1 MKEIGN
7 LIDILAILPYYFSL
21 VVEIAFMKI
30 SDAGESG
37 EVRAF
42 QIGGIFRIDCKRI
55 DGPWRTGMVQVH
67 EPLDHLKSQKSRQ
80 RYRKSCISCAASYYQ
95 NFASI
100 QNSKTWTP

>member
-37 EVRAF
+37 EVTAF
-42 QIGGIFRIDCKRI
+42 Q
-55 DGPWRTGMVQVH
+55 MQ
-67 EPLDHLKSQKSRQ
+67 
-80 RYRKSCISCAASYYQ
+80 YR
-95 NFASI
+95 
-100 QNSKTWTP
+100 

>member
-37 EVRAF
+37 EVTAF
-42 QIGGIFRIDCKRI
+42 QMRH
-55 DGPWRTGMVQVH
+55 RTDTN
-67 EPLDHLKSQKSRQ
+67 DHTGFCPRNSDRRKLKSRQSGQ
-80 RYRKSCISCAASYYQ
+80 RYRKSCISCAASNYQ
-95 NFASI
+95 NFASV
-100 QNSKTWTP
+100 QNSQTRAS